1 MTRKNKLFLNVS
13 SSLVHQVVTIVCGL
27 ILPRAFISYFGSEIN
42 GLVASIT
49 QFISIIAFLELG
61 IGAVVQASLYK
72 PLAKKS
78 YDEISA
84 IISSSNRFFRNL
96 AKFLLI
102 YILVLIFIYPIFI
115 NSSYD
120 FYFTSSLILIL
131 AMSSFVQ
138 YFFSIS
144 YQLLLN
150 ADQLAFIPLI
160 TNTGLTIANT
170 ILVIVLIRLNY
181 SLHVVKLVSAIIF
194 LIKPILFQIIVRKKY
209 KLNLKIRYE
218 TEPIKQKWNG
228 IAQHIAA
235 VVLSSTDI
243 IVLSVFSSL
252 SAVSVYSIY
261 YMIVNGIKQIVLSST
276 TGTLSLFGNMLANNE
291 NEKLKQIFTKY
302 VWFKHNLVV
311 MLFTITG
318 ILIIPFITVYT
329 AVIDDYNYIYPTFG
343 VLLTLS
349 QALYCLRLPYNQI
362 VLAAGHFKQTQNSA
376 IIEASINII
385 ISIFLVS
392 KFGLIGVAI
401 GTAVA
406 MGYRTI
412 YLAWY
417 LSSNIIY
424 FKISNFFKHLVVD
437 AISVIMMVL
446 MTRTLSL
453 QVSSY
458 IEWIFLAVKVTGICI
473 FVSLIINFIFYP
485 KILLSMRHGIRR

>member
-1 MTRKNKLFLNVS
+1 
-13 SSLVHQVVTIVCGL
+13 
-27 ILPRAFISYFGSEIN
+27 
-42 GLVASIT
+42 
-49 QFISIIAFLELG
+49 
-61 IGAVVQASLYK
+61 
-72 PLAKKS
+72 
-78 YDEISA
+78 
-84 IISSSNRFFRNL
+84 
-96 AKFLLI
+96 
-102 YILVLIFIYPIFI
+102 
-115 NSSYD
+115 
-120 FYFTSSLILIL
+120 
-131 AMSSFVQ
+131 
-138 YFFSIS
+138 
-144 YQLLLN
+144 
-150 ADQLAFIPLI
+150 
-160 TNTGLTIANT
+160 
-170 ILVIVLIRLNY
+170 
-181 SLHVVKLVSAIIF
+181 
-194 LIKPILFQIIVRKKY
+194 
-209 KLNLKIRYE
+209 
-218 TEPIKQKWNG
+218 
-228 IAQHIAA
+228 
-235 VVLSSTDI
+235 
-243 IVLSVFSSL
+243 
-252 SAVSVYSIY
+252 
-261 YMIVNGIKQIVLSST
+261 
-276 TGTLSLFGNMLANNE
+276 
-291 NEKLKQIFTKY
+291 
-302 VWFKHNLVV
+302 